1 MCKQFRPRSDCSWR
15 SSLTRVYTIC
25 HSTMYFKKQLYIKHK
40 LGQKVWNKVFE
51 ILGHLLYICQK
62 TIGCVANSVIP
73 GNAKY
78 RSWSD
83 CLLRPVCLMSFLF
96 VSYSFLNL
104 LVMSRY
110 RKYFEDVFFFFF
122 FFSYFCTKAYCGY
135 SLEFSH
141 WGSLS
146 ELPQYA
152 FWFKNKNCSNYHLSY
167 YLVLTYCFC
176 RLKFKCEITGTVF
189 TLSIGT
195 P

>member
-122 FFSYFCTKAYCGY
+122 FFPIFAPKHIVDTHWNFLIEAVSVSYHNMPFDSKIKIV
-135 SLEFSH
+135 
-141 WGSLS
+141 
-146 ELPQYA
+146 PI
-152 FWFKNKNCSNYHLSY
+152 
-167 YLVLTYCFC
+167 
-176 RLKFKCEITGTVF
+176 ITSVI
-189 TLSIGT
+189 TLSWPIVFADLNSSVK
-195 P
+195 